1 MCQGITV
8 KKIDIICTF
17 IECGVRK
24 PFVLKGLK
32 FKNMEIKMESVKEKT
47 MNYFT
52 IIPSEIENDDRLT
65 HGAKYLY
72 GKIKALSTKEGFC
85 WASNK
90 YLAKIT
96 KASVSSIKRW
106 KNILVNIGYIKSEI
120 IYKGETKE
128 VAGRKMALTDLNR
141 GGFNLN
147 RGVGSNLRTN
157 NINNNNINYY
167 SKKERNLRARASKNS
182 NSGYVD
188 NSTNDEI
195 NKTLEKIQS
204 LEKYLDNLKNISQAS
219 QESKFVDVPNQQLS
233 EATQDYNEPQV
244 AQDFEYDNES
254 NSQLMEEYP
263 NCIQI
268 QAEKESE
275 DIDTPDLTS
284 KYSEIFDIE
293 LKNKYSCEEIKMTQQ
308 DNYTESEIKNS
319 RNSCSRSMELYG
331 RESFDEITARKISDS
346 EERVKLGKILAF
358 DIRRHGYITN
368 DSWSAKLDRHLSL
381 SDSVKERLANL
392 DYSLAGGYSNIF
404 SAPKNEFSSKTQYAS
419 ISIFE

>member
-128 VAGRKMALTDLNR
+128 VADRKLALTDLNR
-141 GGFNLN
+141 GELNLN
-147 RGVGSNLRTN
+147 PPLGSSWPTN
-157 NINNNNINYY
+157 NINNNNIDYKDLERKKAYARACENNELN
-167 SKKERNLRARASKNS
+167 KKEQ
-182 NSGYVD
+182 
-188 NSTNDEI
+188 E
-195 NKTLEKIQS
+195 
-204 LEKYLDNLKNISQAS
+204 LKNEIERLKKQLEELKSHVGENKQLKKVH
-219 QESKFVDVPNQQLS
+219 QDCTHNQ
-233 EATQDYNEPQV
+233 TY
-244 AQDFEYDNES
+244 QDFEPTNQP
-254 NSQLMEEYP
+254 NSQLKEEFSKMSANPTILDNSYVQP
-263 NCIQI
+263 LRNKCIC
-268 QAEKESE
+268 ESAKKSE
-275 DIDTPDLTS
+275 YKKSSTHQYCGQDVNGKS
-284 KYSEIFDIE
+284 K
-293 LKNKYSCEEIKMTQQ
+293 
-308 DNYTESEIKNS
+308 
-319 RNSCSRSMELYG
+319 SCSKSMQMYG
-331 RESFDEITARKISDS
+331 RESFDEITTRRISNT
-346 EERVKLGKILAF
+346 EERVKLGKYLAF
-358 DIRRHGYITN
+358 IIKRFGNITN
-368 DSWSAKLDRHLSL
+368 DLWNTFLDRYLSL
-381 SDSVKERLANL
+381 SNVLEKRLANL
-392 DYSLAGGYSNIF
+392 DYSFSGGYSNIF
-404 SAPKNEFSSKTQYAS
+404 SAPKNEFRSRIQYAD